1 MTERMASEIKD
12 NHERCGDQCAICISQ
27 LAAPDF
33 DEGGIMTASSCP
45 CGHVFHTKCIEAWM
59 RKKRECP
66 TCKASVPHREVRR
79 LFVTFG
85 GGLGTLEVREKDN
98 ENDSLADS
106 LARSQAALNTLRI
119 RFEVKPSIFSLSVGC
134 DRDVLKIIAESR
146 ETEICY

>member
-1 MTERMASEIKD
+1 MSSENNDERG
-12 NHERCGDQCAICISQ
+12 GDQCAICISQ

-66 TCKASVPHREVRR
+66 TCNASVPHREVRR

-85 GGLGTLEVREKDN
+85 GGVGTQEVQEKDILN
-98 ENDSLADS
+98 ENPLADS
-106 LARSQAALNTLRI
+106 LARSQVAHMALRI
-119 RFEVKPSIFSLSVGC
+119 RFEG
-134 DRDVLKIIAESR
+134 
-146 ETEICY
+146 